1 MGRQDESE
9 EVLLPTRRHTFDSDG
24 DAFDSDSDLSA
35 TDYVDRPKRRPALPT
50 PPKLARSRRCCT
62 FLFEACG
69 RRSKC
74 CIGVIGAIL
83 LLWLLLTAG
92 GVFVYKKVQE
102 EPAYGQSPPWYPT
115 PKGGIAATWE
125 KSYAKAAKMVEK
137 MTLAEKVN
145 VTTGTGWQMGLAVGS
160 NGPAVYVGFPQ
171 LQLQDGPLG
180 IRFADN
186 ITAFPAGITVG
197 ATWSRQLMYA
207 RGKAHAIEA
216 REKGINV
223 LLGPCVGP
231 LGRMPA
237 GGRNWEGF
245 GADPYLQG
253 IAGAET
259 VKGIQSEGVMATIKH
274 FVANE
279 QEHFRQQWE
288 WGLPHAVSSNIDDR
302 TLHEL
307 YAWPFGDAVKAGVAS
322 VMCSYNQVNNSYACG
337 NSKLLNGIL
346 KDELGFQ
353 GFVMSDWLAQR
364 SGVGTALA
372 GLDMTMPG
380 DGVRWANGESLWGP
394 ELTRSVLNGSVPLER
409 LNDMVTRIVAAW
421 YQLGQDDEKKFPR
434 QPPNFSSWTNE
445 EKGVL
450 SPGSSSPQEEVVVN
464 KFINVQANHSII
476 AREVAAQGTVLLK
489 NENLLPISR
498 EGLDATKLRMRRAVV
513 ERATGKQHTGKFKV
527 GIFGED
533 AGPGDGPNACKD
545 RACNQGTLGSGWG
558 SGAVEFPY
566 LVAPIE
572 SLRDKFDS
580 EKVELH
586 EYLDNKPSFDKDDIK
601 SVVNDL
607 ELCIVFANA
616 DSGEGFV
623 KWGDV
628 SGDRPNISL
637 QKGGDD
643 LIIKVAE
650 NCGGGSGDVIVVIHA
665 VGPVKMEKWID
676 TSNIKAVLFANLP
689 GQESGHALT
698 DILFGDTNPSGHL
711 PFTIG
716 KSLEDYG
723 DGGQVL
729 YLPNGV
735 VPQQDFKEGL
745 YIDYRY
751 FDKENIEP
759 RFEFGF
765 GLSYTTFNYSNVVVH
780 SRRRKTAFPDAR
792 PSPAAEP
799 PSYSTDIPNKAEA
812 LFPPEIRKLDKYIY
826 PYLDNVDDIEPG
838 KYPYPDGYEIQQPLS
853 QAGGA
858 EGGNP
863 DLWAIN
869 AEVDVDVKN
878 DGPVAGAVVPQL
890 YVQYPA
896 KEGVDFPVKVLRG
909 FDKVFLKP
917 GESKTVKFSLTR
929 RDLSY
934 WDVATQN
941 WVIVEEGEYKFLI
954 GGSSRDLPVSGTW

>member
-1 MGRQDESE
+1 M
-9 EVLLPTRRHTFDSDG
+9 
-24 DAFDSDSDLSA
+24 
-35 TDYVDRPKRRPALPT
+35 
-50 PPKLARSRRCCT
+50 
-62 FLFEACG
+62 
-69 RRSKC
+69 
-74 CIGVIGAIL
+74 
-83 LLWLLLTAG
+83 
-92 GVFVYKKVQE
+92 
-102 EPAYGQSPPWYPT
+102 
-115 PKGGIAATWE
+115 
-125 KSYAKAAKMVEK
+125 
-137 MTLAEKVN
+137 
-145 VTTGTGWQMGLAVGS
+145 
-160 NGPAVYVGFPQ
+160 
-171 LQLQDGPLG
+171 
-180 IRFADN
+180 
-186 ITAFPAGITVG
+186 
-197 ATWSRQLMYA
+197 
-207 RGKAHAIEA
+207 
-216 REKGINV
+216 IN
-223 LLGPCVGP
+223 
-231 LGRMPA
+231 
-237 GGRNWEGF
+237 
-245 GADPYLQG
+245 
-253 IAGAET
+253 
-259 VKGIQSEGVMATIKH
+259 S
-274 FVANE
+274 
-279 QEHFRQQWE
+279 
-288 WGLPHAVSSNIDDR
+288 
-302 TLHEL
+302 
-307 YAWPFGDAVKAGVAS
+307 
-322 VMCSYNQVNNSYACG
+322 
-337 NSKLLNGIL
+337 
-346 KDELGFQ
+346 
-353 GFVMSDWLAQR
+353 
-364 SGVGTALA
+364 
-372 GLDMTMPG
+372 
-380 DGVRWANGESLWGP
+380 
-394 ELTRSVLNGSVPLER
+394 
-409 LNDMVTRIVAAW
+409 
-421 YQLGQDDEKKFPR
+421 
-434 QPPNFSSWTNE
+434 
-445 EKGVL
+445 
-450 SPGSSSPQEEVVVN
+450 
-464 KFINVQANHSII
+464 
-476 AREVAAQGTVLLK
+476 
-489 NENLLPISR
+489 
-498 EGLDATKLRMRRAVV
+498 
-513 ERATGKQHTGKFKV
+513 
-527 GIFGED
+527 
-533 AGPGDGPNACKD
+533 
-545 RACNQGTLGSGWG
+545 NQGTLGSGWG

-572 SLRDKFDS
+572 SLREKFDS

-586 EYLDNKPSFDKDDIK
+586 EYLDNKVSFSKDHTN

-643 LIIKVAE
+643 LIINVAG

-676 TSNIKAVLFANLP
+676 ISNVKAVLFANLP

-716 KSLEDYG
+716 RSLEDYG

-780 SRRRKTAFPDAR
+780 SHRRKTAFPDAR

-799 PSYSTDIPNKAEA
+799 PSYSTVIPKKAEA

-826 PYLDNVDDIEPG
+826 PYLDSVDDIEPG
-838 KYPYPDGYEIQQPLS
+838 KYPYPEGYETQQPLS

-869 AEVDVDVKN
+869 VEVDVDIKN

-890 YVQYPA
+890 YVQYPT

-934 WDVATQN
+934 WDVRMQN